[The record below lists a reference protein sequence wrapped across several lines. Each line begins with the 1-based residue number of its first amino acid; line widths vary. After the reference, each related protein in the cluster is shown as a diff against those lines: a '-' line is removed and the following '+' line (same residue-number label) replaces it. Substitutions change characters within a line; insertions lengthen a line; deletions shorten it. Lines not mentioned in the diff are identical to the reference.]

1 MKRIL
6 SSMIVAL
13 FATMQVMAQTSSATL
28 THDGKLS
35 SFTGENALSEALEEA
50 ADGDLITL
58 SAGTFKGCT
67 IRKAITLRGAGMEA
81 DELGRQTTISSDLN
95 IYFSTGGSTKSF
107 SIEGVF
113 MPSSK
118 ITCGDLGS
126 FYMNKCTIKQYTG
139 KSPFSGAVGVI
150 NQTVIT
156 NCKIGFIESTKGAV
170 NVYNSLVVDAEWASS
185 YRFDNC
191 VVLLRRS
198 VNYYGEFNNS
208 ILLTDYSYYGD
219 YFYGTADHCAANF
232 TIKADRGS
240 NNYETSA
247 DKLFSNY
254 DSNATWYTRDLTLK
268 DEAKAKYLGSDG
280 TEVGIYGGNMP
291 FSPFLDQP
299 FIKRLKVA
307 PRSSRDGKLSVDI
320 EVSE

>member
-1 MKRIL
+1 MNI
-6 SSMIVAL
+6 
-13 FATMQVMAQTSSATL
+13 F
-28 THDGKLS
+28 
-35 SFTGENALSEALEEA
+35 FT
-50 ADGDLITL
+50 
-58 SAGTFKGCT
+58 
-67 IRKAITLRGAGMEA
+67 
-81 DELGRQTTISSDLN
+81 
-95 IYFSTGGSTKSF
+95 TGGSTKSF

-126 FYMNKCTIKQYTG
+126 FYMNKCTIMRYTG
-139 KSPFSGAVGVI
+139 KNPFSTAVGVI

-156 NCKIGFIESTKGAV
+156 NCKIGVIESTKGAV
-170 NVYNSLVVDAEWASS
+170 NVYNSLVGDAEWASS

-191 VVLLRRS
+191 VVLFQRP

-208 ILLTDYSYYGD
+208 ILLTLDGSYAN

-232 TIKADRGS
+232 TIKADQGS
-240 NNYETSA
+240 NNYVTSA